1 MKAMDFLGFMS
12 NLTHSL
18 KSKKDNLAF
27 LVENEE
33 NIDES

>member
-27 LVENEE
+27 LLSNEE
-33 NIDES
+33 NVDD

>member
-1 MKAMDFLGFMS
+1 MKGADFLGFMS

-27 LVENEE
+27 LNSNEE
-33 NIDES
+33 NSNEE